1 MVWHRFVSG
10 RSIQRHFRDMT
21 ESVPEGFQPLAVSD
35 GFIGHNGPYFWRQDA
50 AGGFDFGFLTDARH
64 GNPNGVL
71 HGGAV
76 LGFLDTILGHAVV
89 HATQRRCATVS
100 LDSRF
105 IAAVAPGA
113 WIDGRTMMK
122 KVTRSFAFV
131 DAEAFAGDKLL
142 VTAAA
147 VFRIFE
153 S

>member
-1 MVWHRFVSG
+1 VAFGFARL
-10 RSIQRHFRDMT
+10 QRLQDHSAMT
-21 ESVPEGFQPLAVSD
+21 DALPAGFQPFQVTD
-35 GFIGHNGPYFWRQDA
+35 GFIGLNGPYYSRERSDGQIE
-50 AGGFDFGFLTDARH
+50 FGFQTDARH

-76 LGFLDTILGHAVV
+76 LTFIDTILGHAVV
-89 HATQRRCATVS
+89 REAKRPCATIS

-105 IAAVAPGA
+105 IATVAPGI
-113 WIDGRTMMK
+113 WISGSTTVRK
-122 KVTRSFAFV
+122 LTRSFAFV

-147 VFRIFE
+147 IFRIFG

>member
-1 MVWHRFVSG
+1 MA
-10 RSIQRHFRDMT
+10 DLC
-21 ESVPEGFQPLAVSD
+21 PPGFQPLAVAD
-35 GFIGHNGPYFWRQDA
+35 GFIGHNGPYYWRQDA
-50 AGGFDFGFLTDARH
+50 VGQTEFGFASDARH

-89 HATQRRCATVS
+89 GATKRLCATIS

-113 WIDGRTMMK
+113 WIDGRTTIR
-122 KVTRSFAFV
+122 KVTRSLVFA
-131 DAEAFAGDKLL
+131 DADAFAADKLL
-142 VTAAA
+142 VTATA
-147 VFRIFE
+147 VFRVFE